1 MAKMVQDVMSV
12 DVKCCHQDTTISEV
26 AYIMTANDVSAIIVT
41 DDDGYLAGII
51 TRTDLVALRGS
62 DEYWDAVNAGHV
74 MKTDVLTCPPD
85 TLIRDAS
92 KLLIQ
97 NKIHRL
103 VIVESSNENDSVR
116 PIGVLS
122 QTDIV
127 RDMAAQHA

>member
-1 MAKMVQDVMSV
+1 MDKFVRDVMSV
-12 DVKCCHQDTTISEV
+12 DVKCCHKDTTISDV
-26 AYIMTANDVSAIIVT
+26 AHTMTANDVSAIVVT

-51 TRTDLVALRGS
+51 SRTDLVALRGS
-62 DEYWDAVNAGHV
+62 DEYWYAVNAGHV
-74 MKTDVLTCPPD
+74 MKSDVLTCAPD
-85 TLIRDAS
+85 ALIRDAS

-103 VIVESSNENDSVR
+103 VVVESSNDHTALR

-127 RDMAAQHA
+127 RDMATQRV